1 MLLTLSFFLTSAAT
15 FCQEN
20 TSRFSRKEFYAAMA
34 TEDSQKINEMI
45 SLLKSTE
52 VSGKNAYEA
61 ALIMKRAGLIHGS
74 SKKLSLFRQ
83 GRKQLEA
90 EIMKDNDNAELRFLR
105 LMIQEHA
112 PGILGYRDSL
122 QKDSAYIRQSFN
134 KLPVEVQQA
143 ITEYSK
149 TSRILRSDDF

>member
-1 MLLTLSFFLTSAAT
+1 MIIPLAFFLTSVAT
-15 FCQEN
+15 FSQEN
-20 TSRFSRKEFYAAMA
+20 TSGFSRKEFYTTMA
-34 TEDSQKINEMI
+34 NENSQKIDEMI
-45 SLLKSTE
+45 DLLKKSV

-61 ALIMKRAGLIHGS
+61 ALLMKKAGLLNGAG
-74 SKKLSLFRQ
+74 KKLTLFRQ
-83 GRKQLEA
+83 GRKQLDA
-90 EIMKDNDNAELRFLR
+90 EITKDNENAELRFLR

-122 QKDSAYIRQSFN
+122 QKDSAYIRQYFK

-149 TSRILRSDDF
+149 TSKILRSDDF